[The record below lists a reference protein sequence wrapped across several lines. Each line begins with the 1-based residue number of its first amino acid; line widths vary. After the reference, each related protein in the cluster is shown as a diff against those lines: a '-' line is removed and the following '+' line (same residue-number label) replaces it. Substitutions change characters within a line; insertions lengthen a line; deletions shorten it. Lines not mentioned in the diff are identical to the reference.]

1 MASWTK
7 KLSSDTR
14 YSITLT
20 VTETSTSV
28 ADNTSVVSYTLTAT
42 KSGGSGYYTSNKT
55 NPVKVTLGGTEVV
68 NKKVTY
74 DFTGSTPKTI
84 TLASGTQTITHD
96 ADGTKTISCS
106 GYFKDAENSLGNAT
120 ASGNLTLTP
129 LHKPP
134 EPSIN
139 SITETNSVLTGYG
152 ITGNKFVAYLSKKQF
167 GISSIKY
174 DGVSITNY
182 TIKNGTNTLTA
193 SGEPSTITLDFKNK
207 ALALENNKVKIELTA
222 IDSMNSIGSTSIE
235 YENPILYFPATI
247 VASSFK
253 SQTRRAGQL
262 TGNITLS
269 ANGTYY
275 NGSVGSQAVSPKVYY
290 RYKEKTASTFNSW
303 TQIADGSVS
312 KNNGNW
318 STSITLSGFNYQKAY
333 DIEVKVSDNVAEANS
348 LNVATASTT
357 IPVGEPTW
365 TEYKDRVDFKK
376 LTINKQQILAPYVLY
391 NDSATSGNITLS
403 DSVANYQYIEVFY
416 LFSDNSTRMC
426 QKVYSPSGNTFQI
439 TGNNDNGTYLYISTA
454 TYSASG
460 TTLTATGQTRWRI
473 ATSGNATRTAN
484 TTNLQVFRVVGY
496 K

>member
-28 ADNTSVVSYTLTAT
+28 ANNTSVVSYTLTAT

-193 SGEPSTITLDFKNK
+193 TGEPSTITLDFKNK

-222 IDSMNSIGSTSIE
+222 IDSMNSIGSTSVE
-235 YENPILYFPATI
+235 YDNPVLYFPTTV

-253 SQTRRAGQL
+253 SQTKRAGQL

-376 LTINKQQILAPYVLY
+376 LTINKQQILAPYTLF
-391 NDSATSGNITLS
+391 SSTATTENVALS
-403 DSVANYQYIEVFY
+403 DSVANYSYIEIYYYCSSGTHYSSVKIDAPNNKNVQLKGENDDGTFNY
-416 LFSDNSTRMC
+416 MYCAYYTISGSTITRNKEIRWRLSSSGNSNRSTSTTEI
-426 QKVYSPSGNTFQI
+426 KVYKVI
-439 TGNNDNGTYLYISTA
+439 
-454 TYSASG
+454 
-460 TTLTATGQTRWRI
+460 
-473 ATSGNATRTAN
+473 
-484 TTNLQVFRVVGY
+484 GY